1 MVMKKI
7 VGLILVSLIMLIGC
21 GSNDTSTNRATFD
34 MAVDDGAYTEEASYD
49 SDMAGDFS
57 GSLPVEPGEPT
68 APDLDRLEE
77 ANRRIIY
84 NAYLDLE
91 VKQYLDVVSNIEQKV
106 TEMNGYIVA
115 NQTSRLDDQLH
126 EGSLQIR
133 IPQESLDS
141 FFDYLEGHDQISINH
156 RDLVGEDVTDRY
168 IDLATRLESREQLE
182 ARLLTF
188 MEEAE
193 TTEDLLNISRDLTN
207 VQYEIESIKGQL
219 NYIDN
224 RADLATVD
232 LYIIEQQTEFAHD
245 QNLNVWQRTKE
256 QWLNSYNNLLIGG
269 ANLFVFVVGKLP
281 VIILI
286 VMISGVIYFAYRKRK
301 AKRMVE

>member
-1 MVMKKI
+1 MKKKI

-21 GSNDTSTNRATFD
+21 GNNDASTNRATYD

-49 SDMAGDFS
+49 SDMAEDFS

-141 FFDYLEGHDQISINH
+141 FFNYLEGHDQISINH

-269 ANLFVFVVGKLP
+269 ANLFVFVVGNLP